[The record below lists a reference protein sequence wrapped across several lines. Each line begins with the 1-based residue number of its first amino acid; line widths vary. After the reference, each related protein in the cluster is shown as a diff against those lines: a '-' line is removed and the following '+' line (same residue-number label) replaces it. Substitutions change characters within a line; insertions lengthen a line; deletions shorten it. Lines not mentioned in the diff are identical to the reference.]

1 MQGIN
6 PEFLLQAY
14 QMGIFP
20 MAMEDGE
27 IGWFSPD
34 PRGIIPLDRFHV
46 SRSLKRVIRSGQ
58 FEVRINY
65 AFGEVLDGCADR
77 EETWIDKTVRE
88 SYMQLHAR
96 GDAHSVECWSQGELV
111 GGLYGVAIGGAFFGE
126 SMFSSQANASK
137 VALAYLCDY
146 LLQRGFSLLDTQWTT
161 PHLRRFGAIDIPKAQ
176 YMELL
181 RRAID
186 SKMSFV

>member
-1 MQGIN
+1 MTGIN
-6 PEFLLQAY
+6 PEFLLHAY

-34 PRGIIPLDRFHV
+34 PRGIIPLDCFHV
-46 SRSLKRVIRSGQ
+46 SRSLERVIRSGR
-58 FEVRINY
+58 FEVRINH
-65 AFGEVLDGCADR
+65 AFGEILDGCADR
-77 EETWIDKTVRE
+77 EETWIDETVRE

-96 GDAHSVECWSQGELV
+96 GNAHSVECWSHGELA

-126 SMFSSQANASK
+126 SMFSRQTDASK
-137 VALAYLCDY
+137 VALAYLSNY

-176 YMELL
+176 YMEAL

-186 SKMSFV
+186 SDVSFV

>member
-46 SRSLKRVIRSGQ
+46 SRSLKRVIKSGQ

-77 EETWIDKTVRE
+77 EETWIDQTVRE

-96 GDAHSVECWSQGELV
+96 GDAHSVECWIKGELA

-126 SMFSSQANASK
+126 SMFSRQANASK

-161 PHLRRFGAIDIPKAQ
+161 PHLRRLGAIDIPKAR
-176 YMELL
+176 YMEVL
-181 RRAID
+181 RRAIG

>member
-1 MQGIN
+1 MTSIN

-20 MAMEDGE
+20 MAMGEGE

-34 PRGIIPLDRFHV
+34 PRGIIPLELFHV
-46 SRSLKRVIRSGQ
+46 PRSLKRVIRAGL
-58 FEVRINY
+58 FEVRMNH

-77 EETWIDKTVRE
+77 EETWIDETVRE

-96 GDAHSVECWSQGELV
+96 GDAHSVECWSEGQLA

-126 SMFSSQANASK
+126 SMFSRQRNASK
-137 VALAYLCDY
+137 VALAYLSNY
-146 LLQRGFSLLDTQWTT
+146 LLRRGFSLLDTQWTT

-176 YMELL
+176 YMAAL
-181 RRAID
+181 RKAIE
-186 SKMSFV
+186 SGVSFV